1 MATDD
6 QKGELALALYDI
18 RALKFGEFTFKSG
31 IVSPMYLDLRVFIS
45 YPKVMKQIT
54 KLYSDMLKDLK
65 YDRLAGVA
73 YAALP
78 IAGAISLEL
87 DQPWIFLRKEGLKK
101 DYGLEKSLEGEYAKG
116 ETIVMIEDLCTRAT
130 SLLEAIP
137 AIERHG
143 LVVKDA
149 VVLLDYQKGG
159 EQLLADKGYK
169 LHAFMTT
176 RELVDIMHAEGKIDD
191 AKHAQCVKFLES

>member
-1 MATDD
+1 M
-6 QKGELALALYDI
+6 K
-18 RALKFGEFTFKSG
+18 
-31 IVSPMYLDLRVFIS
+31 
-45 YPKVMKQIT
+45 KVV
-54 KLYSDMLKDLK
+54 KLYTEQLKALQ

-87 DQPWIFLRKEGLKK
+87 EQPWIFLRKEGLAKS
-101 DYGLEKSLEGEYAKG
+101 YGLERSLEGEHNKG
-116 ETIVMIEDLCTRAT
+116 DTVVMIEDLCTRAT

-137 AIERHG
+137 AIEGHD

-159 EQLLADKGYK
+159 RENLEAKGYN
-169 LHAFMTT
+169 LHAFMTV
-176 RELVDIMHAEGKIDD
+176 RELVDIMHREGKIDD
-191 AKHAQCVKFLES
+191 AKHAQCLKFLKS